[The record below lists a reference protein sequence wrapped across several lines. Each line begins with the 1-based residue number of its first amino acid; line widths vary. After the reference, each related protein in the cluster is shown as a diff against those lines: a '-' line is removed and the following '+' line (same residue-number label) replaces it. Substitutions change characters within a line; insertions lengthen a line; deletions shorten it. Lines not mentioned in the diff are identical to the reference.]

1 MNIYLLFF
9 IITIC
14 LLLLLIL
21 ATFLSRKALEKEK
34 SRERLRNMKPRE
46 IYEEIIKISMNKRSN
61 IREKAY
67 DTFRLEEFQQKNN

>member
-1 MNIYLLFF
+1 
-9 IITIC
+9 
-14 LLLLLIL
+14 
-21 ATFLSRKALEKEK
+21 
-34 SRERLRNMKPRE
+34 MKPRE

>member
-9 IITIC
+9 IITVC